1 MPPLQ
6 GQQVG
11 GSWAGSCLH
20 CPVWARQ
27 DCSPSLSGHGGR
39 PLSTGM
45 TPHAVVKHARQ
56 TQPCWPLAPAPSPGP
71 VAAGGWGWGVG
82 GIPSHLPALF
92 FHLLHTIYGAP
103 TLPWALCKGS
113 FTNLASANIQTFIFS
128 SRTVFTLK
136 ITVLET
142 PPPSPHWTL
151 CTRE

>member
-1 MPPLQ
+1 M
-6 GQQVG
+6 
-11 GSWAGSCLH
+11 
-20 CPVWARQ
+20 
-27 DCSPSLSGHGGR
+27 
-39 PLSTGM
+39 
-45 TPHAVVKHARQ
+45 
-56 TQPCWPLAPAPSPGP
+56 
-71 VAAGGWGWGVG
+71 G

-142 PPPSPHWTL
+142 PPPSPYWTL
-151 CTRE
+151 YAGMSPSWEATETSGCVFGTAAQKSLSERKGAREKLVPSQ